1 MKILYG
7 TAQKYV
13 DVTSTISQ
21 TSDVIIP
28 DGDINRNNLFGI
40 PDPLPGVLKHVV
52 INDVVYNHT
61 IQLIVNVQANTVNV
75 TQSMFAKLEEIHNSL
90 TIQFGSFAE
99 EYPEQV
105 MAARYIKPDSCVLE
119 IGGNIGRNSMVIAKL
134 LSDQTNLVT
143 LESDTFIASQ
153 LQQNRDNNKLTFG
166 IESSALSARKLIQKG
181 WDTIPSDTLLPGYKP
196 VSIISFEGIEKK
208 YNKRFDTLVAD
219 CEGALFYILQDF
231 TTMLTNITTII
242 MENDYHDINQKK
254 KVDEIITLNGFQRVY
269 YNAGGWGPCH
279 DFFFEVWQKSHIVQ

>member
-13 DVTSTISQ
+13 DVTSTIHQ
-21 TSDVIIP
+21 TRDVIIP

-61 IQLIVNVQANTVNV
+61 LELNVNVVENRVNIIE
-75 TQSMFAKLEEIHNSL
+75 SMISKLEEIHNSL
-90 TIQFGSFAE
+90 SIQFGSFAE

-105 MAARYIKPDSCVLE
+105 MAARYINPDNCVLE
-119 IGGNIGRNSMVIAKL
+119 LGANIGRNSMVIAKL

-143 LESDTFIASQ
+143 LETDKFIASQ
-153 LQQNRDNNKLTFG
+153 LQQNRDSNNLTFG
-166 IESSALSARKLIQKG
+166 IENSALSARQLIQKG
-181 WDTIPSDTLLPGYKP
+181 WDTIPSDTVLPGYKP
-196 VSIISFEGIEKK
+196 VAIISFEEIEKK
-208 YNKRFDTLVAD
+208 YNKTFNTLVAD

-242 MENDYHDINQKK
+242 MENDYHDITQKK
-254 KVDEIITLNGFQRVY
+254 KVDEIIKLNGFKRVY
-269 YNAGGWGPCH
+269 YRGGGWGPCR
-279 DFFFEVWQKSHIVQ
+279 DFFFEVWQKLNVVQ